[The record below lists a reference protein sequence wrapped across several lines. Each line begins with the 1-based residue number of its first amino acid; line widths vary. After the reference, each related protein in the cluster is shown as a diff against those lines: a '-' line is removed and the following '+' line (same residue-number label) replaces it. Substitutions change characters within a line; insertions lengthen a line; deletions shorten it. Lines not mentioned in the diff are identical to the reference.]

1 MKDARF
7 TELLNLYLDHR
18 LSADEAAELEAEV
31 MRNPAR
37 RRVYDNYCRM
47 QRACNLLFESE
58 CENAPRS
65 LALARS
71 LNEVERKLAAPAD
84 ARVRRPVVW
93 LGWSGA
99 AAAACV
105 VVVSVAVV
113 LRSRSPGLTAAPTV
127 AAVASPAMGGAALE
141 ATPVISV
148 VSPDGIVS
156 DIVVATA
163 APAAQ
168 PAASA
173 PDALVQQWSRQAAQR
188 WIDTEA
194 EALVNS
200 RLVDDGRFEM
210 RRVGA
215 TDEFPSFQTTA
226 RTEAGSWRGELTA
239 YQFQR

>member
-18 LSADEAAELEAEV
+18 LSADDAAELEAEV

-37 RRVYDNYCRM
+37 RRAYDNYCRM

-71 LNEVERKLAAPAD
+71 LNEVERKLAGPVD
-84 ARVRRPVVW
+84 TGVRRPVVW
-93 LGWSGA
+93 LGWGGA

-105 VVVSVAVV
+105 VVVSVAVT
-113 LRSRSPGLTAAPTV
+113 LRSRPPGLTAAPAV
-127 AAVASPAMGGAALE
+127 AAVANPAMGVTALE
-141 ATPVISV
+141 ATPMVTV
-148 VSPDGIVS
+148 VSPDGIPS
-156 DIVVATA
+156 DIVIA
-163 APAAQ
+163 APAVRQ

-210 RRVGA
+210 RRTGTA
-215 TDEFPSFQTTA
+215 DELPSFQTT
-226 RTEAGSWRGELTA
+226 RTETGSWRGELTA

>member
-1 MKDARF
+1 
-7 TELLNLYLDHR
+7 
-18 LSADEAAELEAEV
+18 
-31 MRNPAR
+31 
-37 RRVYDNYCRM
+37 
-47 QRACNLLFESE
+47 
-58 CENAPRS
+58 
-65 LALARS
+65 
-71 LNEVERKLAAPAD
+71 
-84 ARVRRPVVW
+84 
-93 LGWSGA
+93 
-99 AAAACV
+99 
-105 VVVSVAVV
+105 V

-141 ATPVISV
+141 ATPVVTV
-148 VSPDGIVS
+148 VSPDGIPS
-156 DIVVATA
+156 DIVIATA
-163 APAAQ
+163 AARQ